1 MITAVLVQRKG
12 RSLVGVNFME
22 RTRGGIGDIDYDN
35 FLKVFYKEERH
46 RTVARKRERFSL
58 LVGM

>member
-1 MITAVLVQRKG
+1 MQRKG